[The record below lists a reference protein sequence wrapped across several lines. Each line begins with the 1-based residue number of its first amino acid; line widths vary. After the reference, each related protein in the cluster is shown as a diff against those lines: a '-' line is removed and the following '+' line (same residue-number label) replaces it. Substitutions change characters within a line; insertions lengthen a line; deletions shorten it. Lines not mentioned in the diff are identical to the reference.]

1 MLNHVM
7 LMGRLTAD
15 PEIKITENA
24 KYCRFCLAVQR
35 PKKKGDTAETDFFH
49 CKAWNGVADVVAQ
62 WYRKGDMMMLVG
74 SMRNHRYEKNGE
86 KRIATEVIV
95 REIHFTG
102 NKRNSQ
108 SADEL
113 DFSYDPAEFEEIFA
127 DEDVPF

>member
-1 MLNHVM
+1 
-7 LMGRLTAD
+7 
-15 PEIKITENA
+15 
-24 KYCRFCLAVQR
+24 
-35 PKKKGDTAETDFFH
+35 
-49 CKAWNGVADVVAQ
+49 
-62 WYRKGDMMMLVG
+62 
-74 SMRNHRYEKNGE
+74 MRNHRYEKNGE